1 MARKQSKGGRNDSP
15 KGENPLLT
23 PAELVAL
30 DGLIT
35 ELEKRPDS
43 HAAAGLLPGIINVYA
58 VVWVVRWL
66 VVRALLDMILRRVLG
81 GGAAGR
87 ELSEAQMRE
96 AEEML
101 LKGAAPSLADLK
113 AVRDRI
119 TKRSK

>member
-15 KGENPLLT
+15 KEDNPLLT

-30 DGLIT
+30 DGLIA

-43 HAAAGLLPGIINVYA
+43 RAAAGLLPGIINTFA
-58 VVWVVRWL
+58 VVWVVRWM
-66 VVRALLDMILRRVLG
+66 VVRALLDMILRKILG
-81 GGAAGR
+81 GGVAGR

-96 AEEML
+96 AEDML

-119 TKRSK
+119 TKRRK